1 MEEREMTEEQ
11 KESRAIREE
20 QLEKFISIR
29 EQFEP
34 LYRTTG
40 LISVEGS
47 LGILLRADMFAE
59 TFPNYES
66 KPFDCDGSV
75 CTEEIFAFFNGVRFF
90 AIR

>member
-11 KESRAIREE
+11 KESRAISEE

-29 EQFEP
+29 EQFKP
-34 LYRTTG
+34 LYVTTG
-40 LISVEGS
+40 LISIEGTS
-47 LGILLRADMFAE
+47 GIHLRDEIFTE
-59 TFPNYES
+59 TFPNYEA